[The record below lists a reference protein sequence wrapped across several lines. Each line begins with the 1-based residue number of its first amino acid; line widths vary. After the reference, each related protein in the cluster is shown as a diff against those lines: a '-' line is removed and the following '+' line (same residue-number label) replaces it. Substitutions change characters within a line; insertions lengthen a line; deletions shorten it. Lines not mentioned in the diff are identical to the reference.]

1 MKKLCVT
8 GSLHLDVV
16 VNSPHFPRSDE
27 TVTGTKVNYIFGGH
41 FSCVWNFAQTRGIA
55 YDTQT
60 RFVLPRGGGGVRED
74 SRPAAG
80 ERDHASSPRRSK
92 NKS

>member
-1 MKKLCVT
+1 M
-8 GSLHLDVV
+8 
-16 VNSPHFPRSDE
+16 
-27 TVTGTKVNYIFGGH
+27 
-41 FSCVWNFAQTRGIA
+41 WNFAQTRGIA

-60 RFVLPRGGGGVRED
+60 RFVLPRGGGVRED